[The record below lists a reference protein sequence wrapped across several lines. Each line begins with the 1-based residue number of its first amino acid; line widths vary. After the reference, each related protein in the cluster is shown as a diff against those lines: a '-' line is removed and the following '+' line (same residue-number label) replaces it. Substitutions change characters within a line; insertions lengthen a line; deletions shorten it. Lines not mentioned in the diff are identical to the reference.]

1 MDLTTPA
8 IVCAVSS
15 HGEHGAVVRFLTPT
29 GLLAG
34 YVRGGR
40 SRRLR
45 PVLQAGNGVRARLVA
60 RVDSQLAAA
69 TVELDRA
76 RTVIALTALGGSGLE
91 WLTALTAKALT
102 EGEAHPR
109 LYDALDG
116 LLEAMVLG
124 AAPARWLAGLVK
136 YELLLLAELG
146 FGLDLTRCAATG
158 AVEELVYVS
167 PKSAQAVSRGAGA
180 PYRAKLLVL
189 PAFLTTSLTSPPL
202 QVGMGPGGRKLPELH
217 QPDGEP
223 PSPQPPPQIE
233 TENGST
239 PTLRDLLA
247 GLRLTGHFLARD
259 VLIGRTATLLA
270 ARMRL
275 VELAAAL
282 APADPAGLPHAR

>member
-8 IVCAVSS
+8 IICAVRS
-15 HGEHGAVVRFLTPT
+15 HGEHGAVVQLFTPT

-45 PVLQAGNGVRARLVA
+45 PVLQPGNGVRARLVA

-76 RTVIALTALGGSGLE
+76 RTVIALTPLGGAGLE
-91 WLTALTAKALT
+91 WLTALTATALT
-102 EGEAHPR
+102 ESEAHPR
-109 LYDALDG
+109 LYNALDG
-116 LLEAMVLG
+116 LLEAMALG
-124 AAPARWLAGLVK
+124 STPTRWLAGLVQ

-146 FGLDLTRCAATG
+146 FGLDLTSCAATG
-158 AVEELVYVS
+158 AVDDLVYVS

-180 PYRAKLLVL
+180 PYYGKLLVL
-189 PAFLTTSLTSPPL
+189 PEFLAVASPVQARLATGTAPA
-202 QVGMGPGGRKLPELH
+202 PA
-217 QPDGEP
+217 
-223 PSPQPPPQIE
+223 
-233 TENGST
+233 
-239 PTLRDLLA
+239 DLLA

-259 VLIGRTATLLA
+259 VLTGRAEALLA

-282 APADPAGLPHAR
+282 APVAPAGLSQAR